1 MFKLLRIP
9 RQISELIAELEIF
22 FTLHQWVHFQ
32 TMLVSLF
39 ITPFKATVRGRSRVL
54 AFGTHRTKHNAFLQH
69 SDKLL
74 GKALRFYAMKLIAL
88 LEQAQEALYVIIDDS
103 KTAKR
108 GKHVQAAFRL
118 FDHTT
123 QRFLWGHQF
132 VCVTLLY
139 RGIAIPYAIELYR
152 CKADCHKRHLPFR
165 KLTQIAEDLIA
176 GLPDFGMKRVYVL
189 ADTYYASKQIIRA
202 ARGRGFHFVSFL
214 KSNRRLVIDGRG
226 TSVSKFLKRSFRNT
240 RKRWIS
246 LAPTSRGRYATL
258 QQECSLPGMG
268 DVSVVFSQK
277 KGRRTV
283 LPLFTTDRSLTTKEI
298 IAIYRKRWSIE
309 VLFKQTKQYL
319 GLTAYHHRDESRLV
333 GMRTHLQLVL
343 LAYALLTHLFLT
355 EQRAQGKKF
364 TTKLLAT
371 FSPRETQQRIRALV
385 AVDTLDCIEDRI
397 PKRWLPTQR
406 YKEQIIDQVKSY
418 LLAA

>member
-9 RQISELIAELEIF
+9 QQLGDLIAELEMF
-22 FTLHQWVHFQ
+22 FSLHQWIHFQ
-32 TMLVSLF
+32 TMLLSLL
-39 ITPFKATVRGRSRVL
+39 ITPYKATVRGRSRIL
-54 AFGTHRTKHNAFLQH
+54 AFGTHRTKHNEFLQQ
-69 SDKLL
+69 SGELL

-88 LEQAQEALYVIIDDS
+88 LHQTQEMLYVIVDDS

-132 VCVTLLY
+132 VCLTLLY
-139 RGIAIPYAIELYR
+139 RGMTIPYAIELYR

-176 GLPDFGMKRVYVL
+176 EIPDFGIKRIYVL
-189 ADTYYASKQIIRA
+189 ADTYYASKQIIRTVRA
-202 ARGRGFHFVSFL
+202 RGFHFVSFL
-214 KSNRRLVIDGRG
+214 KSNRRIVINGRS
-226 TSVSKFLKRSFRNT
+226 TSVSKFLKRSFFKA
-240 RKRWIS
+240 RKHWIS
-246 LAPTSRGRYATL
+246 LGKARYATV
-258 QQECSLPGMG
+258 QQACYLPGLG
-268 DVSVVFSQK
+268 EVSVVFSQK

-283 LPLFTTDRSLTTKEI
+283 LPLFATDSTLTTKEI

-319 GLTAYHHRDESRLV
+319 GLTAYHHRDEHAV
-333 GMRTHLQLVL
+333 RTHLQLVL

-355 EQRAQGKKF
+355 EQRAQGKTF

-397 PKRWLPTQR
+397 PKRWLPTR
-406 YKEQIIDQVKSY
+406 HYKEQIIDQIKTY

>member
-9 RQISELIAELEIF
+9 RQISDLIAELEMF
-22 FTLHQWVHFQ
+22 FTLPQWVHFQ
-32 TMLVSLF
+32 TMLVALL
-39 ITPFKATVRGRSRVL
+39 ITPFKATVAGRARVL
-54 AFGTHRTKHNAFLQH
+54 AFGTHRTKHNEFLQH
-69 SDKLL
+69 SDELL

-88 LEQAQEALYVIIDDS
+88 LEQAQGVLYVIIDDS

-132 VCVTLLY
+132 VCVTLLH

-176 GLPDFGMKRVYVL
+176 SLPDFGMKRVYVL

-214 KSNRRLVIDGRG
+214 KSNRRLLIDGRG

-246 LAPTSRGRYATL
+246 LGKARYATL
-258 QQECSLPGMG
+258 QQECSLPGIG
-268 DVSVVFSQK
+268 EVSVVFSQK

-309 VLFKQTKQYL
+309 VLFKQTKQYF
-319 GLTAYHHRDESRLV
+319 GLTAYHHRDEHAV
-333 GMRTHLQLVL
+333 RTHLQLVF

-355 EQRAQGKKF
+355 EQRAQGKQF

-397 PKRWLPTQR
+397 PKRWLPTQH

>member
-9 RQISELIAELEIF
+9 RQISDLIAELEMF
-22 FTLHQWVHFQ
+22 FTLPQWVHFQ
-32 TMLVSLF
+32 TMLVSLL
-39 ITPFKATVRGRSRVL
+39 ITPFKATVAGRARVL
-54 AFGTHRTKHNAFLQH
+54 AFGTHRTKHNAFLQNG
-69 SDKLL
+69 DALV
-74 GKALRFYAMKLIAL
+74 GKALGFYAMKLIAL
-88 LEQAQEALYVIIDDS
+88 LRHAQEVLYVVIDDS

-139 RGIAIPYAIELYR
+139 RGMAIPYAIELYR
-152 CKADCHKRHLPFR
+152 SKADCQTRHLPFR
-165 KLTQIAEDLIA
+165 KLTQIAEDLIG
-176 GLPDFGMKRVYVL
+176 GLPDFGVKRVYVL
-189 ADTYYASKQIIRA
+189 ADTYYASKQIIHTARA
-202 ARGRGFHFVSFL
+202 KGFHFVSFL
-214 KSNRRLVIDGRG
+214 KSNRRLRIGGRS
-226 TSVSKFLKRSFRNT
+226 TSVSKFLKRSFRST

-246 LAPTSRGRYATL
+246 LGNARYATVK
-258 QQECSLPGMG
+258 QECFLPGVG

-283 LPLFTTDRSLTTKEI
+283 LPLFTTDRSLATNEI

-319 GLTAYHHRDESRLV
+319 GLTAYHHRDEHAV
-333 GMRTHLQLVL
+333 RTHLQLVF

-355 EQRAQGKKF
+355 EQRAQGKQF

-385 AVDTLDCIEDRI
+385 AVDALDCIKDRI
-397 PKRWLPTQR
+397 PKRWLPTQH

-418 LLAA
+418 ILAA

>member
-9 RQISELIAELEIF
+9 RQVGDLIAELEMF

-32 TMLVSLF
+32 TMLLSLL
-39 ITPFKATVRGRSRVL
+39 ITPYKATVRGRSRVL
-54 AFGTHRTKHNAFLQH
+54 AFGTHRTKHNEFLQQ
-69 SDKLL
+69 SDELL
-74 GKALRFYAMKLIAL
+74 GKALGFYAMKLIAL
-88 LEQAQEALYVIIDDS
+88 LHQTQEVLYVIVDDS

-132 VCVTLLY
+132 VCLTLLY
-139 RGIAIPYAIELYR
+139 RGMTIPYAIELYR

-176 GLPDFGMKRVYVL
+176 GLPDFGVKRIYVL
-189 ADTYYASKQIIRA
+189 ADTYYASQQIIRT
-202 ARGRGFHFVSFL
+202 ARARGFHFVSFL
-214 KSNRRLVIDGRG
+214 KSNRRLFINGRS
-226 TSVSKFLKRSFRNT
+226 TSVSTFLKRSFFKA

-246 LAPTSRGRYATL
+246 LGKARYATV
-258 QQECSLPGMG
+258 QQECHLPGIG

-283 LPLFTTDRSLTTKEI
+283 LPLFATDSTLTTKEM

-309 VLFKQTKQYL
+309 VLFKQTKQSL
-319 GLTAYHHRDESRLV
+319 GLVAYHHRDEHAV
-333 GMRTHLQLVL
+333 RTHLQLVL
-343 LAYALLTHLFLT
+343 LAYALLTHLFLN

>member
-9 RQISELIAELEIF
+9 RQISDLLAELEMF
-22 FTLHQWVHFQ
+22 FTLHQWIHFQ
-32 TMLVSLF
+32 TMLLSLL
-39 ITPFKATVRGRSRVL
+39 ITPYKATVRGRSRVL
-54 AFGTHRTKHNAFLQH
+54 AFGTHRTKHNEFLQH
-69 SDKLL
+69 SGELL
-74 GKALRFYAMKLIAL
+74 GKALQYYALKLIAL
-88 LEQAQEALYVIIDDS
+88 LEQAQEAMYVIVDDS

-139 RGIAIPYAIELYR
+139 RGMTIPYAIELYR

-165 KLTQIAEDLIA
+165 KLTQIAKDLIA
-176 GLPDFGMKRVYVL
+176 GLPDFGIKRVYVL
-189 ADTYYASKQIIRA
+189 ADTYYASKQIIRTVRA
-202 ARGRGFHFVSFL
+202 RGFHFVSFL
-214 KSNRRLVIDGRG
+214 KSNRRLVINGRS
-226 TSVSKFLKRSFRNT
+226 TSVSKFLKRSFRKT
-240 RKRWIS
+240 RKHWIS
-246 LAPTSRGRYATL
+246 FGKARYATV
-258 QQECSLPGMG
+258 QQACYLPGLG
-268 DVSVVFSQK
+268 EVSVVFSQK

-283 LPLFTTDRSLTTKEI
+283 LPLFATDSTLTTKEI

-319 GLTAYHHRDESRLV
+319 GLTAYHHRDEHAV
-333 GMRTHLQLVL
+333 RTHLQLVL

-355 EQRAQGKKF
+355 EQRAQGKTF

-385 AVDTLDCIEDRI
+385 AVDTLDCIQDRI
-397 PKRWLPTQR
+397 PKRWIPTQH
-406 YKEQIIDQVKSY
+406 YKEQIIDQIKTY

>member
-9 RQISELIAELEIF
+9 HRISNLIGELEMF

-32 TMLVSLF
+32 TMLVSLL
-39 ITPFKATVRGRSRVL
+39 ITPFKATVAGRTRVL
-54 AFGTHRTKHNAFLQH
+54 AFGTHRTKHNAFLQS
-69 SDKLL
+69 SDALL
-74 GKALRFYAMKLIAL
+74 SKVLRFYTMQLIAL
-88 LEQAQEALYVIIDDS
+88 LHQAQEVLYVILDDS

-123 QRFLWGHQF
+123 GRFLWGHQF
-132 VCVTLLY
+132 VCLTLLY
-139 RGIAIPYAIELYR
+139 RGITIPYAIELYR
-152 CKADCHKRHLPFR
+152 SKEDCQKRGLPFR

-176 GLPDFGMKRVYVL
+176 TLPDFGVQQVYVL

-202 ARGRGFHFVSFL
+202 VRAKGFHFVSFL
-214 KSNRRLVIDGRG
+214 KSNRRLIIDGRRS
-226 TSVSKFLKRSFRNT
+226 SVSTFLKRSFRKT
-240 RKRWIS
+240 RKCWIS
-246 LAPTSRGRYATL
+246 LGKTRYATV
-258 QQECSLPGMG
+258 QQQCHLPRIG

-283 LPLFTTDRSLTTKEI
+283 LPLFTTDTTLTTKDI

-309 VLFKQTKQYL
+309 VLFKHTKQYL
-319 GLTAYHHRDESRLV
+319 GLTAYHHRDEHAV
-333 GMRTHLQLVL
+333 RTHLQLVL

-355 EQRAQGKKF
+355 EQRAEGKKL

-371 FSPRETQQRIRALV
+371 FSPREAQQRIRALV

-397 PKRWLPTQR
+397 PKRWLPTQH

>member
-9 RQISELIAELEIF
+9 ATISSLIGDLEMF

-32 TMLVSLF
+32 TMLVSLL

-54 AFGTHRTKHNAFLQH
+54 AFGTHRTKHNEFLQH
-69 SDKLL
+69 SEKLL
-74 GKALRFYAMKLIAL
+74 GKALGFYAMKLSAL
-88 LEQAQEALYVIIDDS
+88 IEHGQDALYIIIDDP

-108 GKHVQAAFRL
+108 GKHIQAAFSL
-118 FDHTT
+118 FDHAT

-132 VCVTLLY
+132 VCVSLLY
-139 RGIAIPYAIELYR
+139 RGIAIPSAIELYR
-152 CKADCHKRHLPFR
+152 SQADCVKRHLPLR
-165 KLTQIAEDLIA
+165 KLTQIAQELIA
-176 GLPDFGMKRVYVL
+176 TLPDFGIKRVYVL
-189 ADTYYASKQIIRA
+189 ADTYYASKQIIRTVQDK
-202 ARGRGFHFVSFL
+202 GFQFVSFL
-214 KSNRRLVIDGRG
+214 KSNRRLTINGRSS
-226 TSVSKFLKRSFRNT
+226 SVCKFLKRSFCKT
-240 RKRWIS
+240 RKRW
-246 LAPTSRGRYATL
+246 LRLGKTRYATV
-258 QQECSLPGMG
+258 QQECHLHGVG
-268 DVSVVFSQK
+268 KVSVVFSQK

-283 LPLFTTDRSLTTKEI
+283 LPLFTTDPTLSTKQI
-298 IAIYRKRWSIE
+298 VTIYQKRWSIE

-319 GLTAYHHRDESRLV
+319 GLTAYHHRDEHAVRA
-333 GMRTHLQLVL
+333 HLQLVM

-364 TTKLLAT
+364 TTKLLAK

-385 AVDTLDCIEDRI
+385 AIDTLDCAKDRL
-397 PKRWLPTQR
+397 PTRWLPTQH

>member
-9 RQISELIAELEIF
+9 RQISVLIAELEMF

-32 TMLVSLF
+32 TMLVSLL

-54 AFGTHRTKHNAFLQH
+54 AFGTHRTKHNEFLQH
-69 SDKLL
+69 SDELL

-88 LEQAQEALYVIIDDS
+88 LHHAQEVLYVVIDDS

-132 VCVTLLY
+132 VCVTLRY
-139 RGIAIPYAIELYR
+139 RGITIPYAIELYR

-176 GLPDFGMKRVYVL
+176 SLPDFGIKRVYVL
-189 ADTYYASKQIIRA
+189 ADTYYASKQIIRT
-202 ARGRGFHFVSFL
+202 ARGKGFHFVSFL
-214 KSNRRLVIDGRG
+214 KSNRRLIIDGRRR
-226 TSVSKFLKRSFRNT
+226 SVSKFLKRSFRKT

-246 LAPTSRGRYATL
+246 LGKARYATV
-258 QQECSLPGMG
+258 QQECHLPGIG

-298 IAIYRKRWSIE
+298 VAIYRKRWSIE

-319 GLTAYHHRDESRLV
+319 GLTAYHHRDEHAV
-333 GMRTHLQLVL
+333 RTHLQLVF

-355 EQRAQGKKF
+355 EQRAQGKQF

-397 PKRWLPTQR
+397 PKRWLPTQH
-406 YKEQIIDQVKSY
+406 YKEQIIDHVKSY

>member
-1 MFKLLRIP
+1 
-9 RQISELIAELEIF
+9 
-22 FTLHQWVHFQ
+22 
-32 TMLVSLF
+32 
-39 ITPFKATVRGRSRVL
+39 VL
-54 AFGTHRTKHNAFLQH
+54 AFGTHRSKHNEFLQR
-69 SDKLL
+69 SDELL
-74 GKALRFYAMKLIAL
+74 TRALRFYAMKLVAL
-88 LEQAQEALYVIIDDS
+88 LYQTGEVLYVILDDS

-108 GKHVQAAFRL
+108 GKHVQAAFRM

-152 CKADCHKRHLPFR
+152 SKDDCRKRHLPFR

-176 GLPDFGMKRVYVL
+176 SLPDFGVKRVYVL
-189 ADTYYASKQIIRA
+189 ADTYYASKQIIRTVRA
-202 ARGRGFHFVSFL
+202 QGFHFVSFL
-214 KSNRRLVIDGRG
+214 KSNRRLLIDGRRS
-226 TSVSKFLKRSFRNT
+226 SVSKFLKQSFRKT

-246 LAPTSRGRYATL
+246 LSPTRRGRYATV
-258 QQECSLPGMG
+258 QQECYLPGIG

-283 LPLFTTDRSLTTKEI
+283 LALFTTDRALTTKEI

-319 GLTAYHHRDESRLV
+319 GLTAYHHRDEHAV
-333 GMRTHLQLVL
+333 RTHLQLVL

-355 EQRAQGKKF
+355 EQRAEGKKF
-364 TTKLLAT
+364 TTRLLAT
-371 FSPRETQQRIRALV
+371 FSPRETQQRLRALV
-385 AVDTLDCIEDRI
+385 ATDTLDCIKDRI
-397 PKRWLPTQR
+397 PKRWLATQH
-406 YKEQIIDQVKSY
+406 YKEQVIDQVKSY

>member
-9 RQISELIAELEIF
+9 RQISDLIAELEMF
-22 FTLHQWVHFQ
+22 FTLPQWVHFQ
-32 TMLVSLF
+32 TMLVSLL
-39 ITPFKATVRGRSRVL
+39 ITPFKATVAGRTRVL
-54 AFGTHRTKHNAFLQH
+54 AFGTHRTKHNAFLQNG
-69 SDKLL
+69 DALV

-88 LEQAQEALYVIIDDS
+88 LHHAHEVLYVVIDDS

-132 VCVTLLY
+132 VCVTLRY
-139 RGIAIPYAIELYR
+139 RGLSIPYAIELYR
-152 CKADCHKRHLPFR
+152 SKADCQKRRLPFR

-176 GLPDFGMKRVYVL
+176 GLPDFGIKRVYVL
-189 ADTYYASKQIIRA
+189 ADTYYASKQIIRTA
-202 ARGRGFHFVSFL
+202 HAKGFHFVSFL
-214 KSNRRLVIDGRG
+214 KSNRRLIIDGRRS
-226 TSVSKFLKRSFRNT
+226 SVSKFLKRSFRKT

-246 LAPTSRGRYATL
+246 LGKARYATV
-258 QQECSLPGMG
+258 QQECHLPGIG

-283 LPLFTTDRSLTTKEI
+283 LPLFATDSTLTTKEI

-319 GLTAYHHRDESRLV
+319 GLTAYHHRDEHAV
-333 GMRTHLQLVL
+333 RTHLQLVF

-355 EQRAQGKKF
+355 EQRAQGKQF

-371 FSPRETQQRIRALV
+371 FSSRETQQRIRALV

-397 PKRWLPTQR
+397 PKRWLPTQH